1 LQLFSLLRPGSDAGG
16 GSGGVAAAVAVAMA
30 ARGAAS
36 LDSSAIHRGAGLQ
49 RSGVWGRGVR
59 GGAAAEAQL
68 AAAFVAVQVCSAGG
82 GFGSRVSRL
91 SSMP

>member
-1 LQLFSLLRPGSDAGG
+1 VTLEEVLVVWLQRWLWLWLPVELRRQTAAPCIAG
-16 GSGGVAAAVAVAMA
+16 A
-30 ARGAAS
+30 
-36 LDSSAIHRGAGLQ
+36 DLQ

-59 GGAAAEAQL
+59 GGAAAGAQL